1 MSGRTA
7 GTPRWNG
14 GWPAGFS
21 SEFGLDWLN
30 LFVGN
35 IQTGFGP
42 FVAVYLTTQSWT
54 TTSIG
59 LALSFGTITAM
70 ASQVPAG
77 ALVDRI
83 ADKAAVV
90 LFSILAFG
98 VSALLFAV
106 NPVPLAV
113 YVAEMLHSFSSCTL
127 APAIAALT
135 LMVAA
140 PAMQGPRFGRNA
152 RFASIGNGIGA
163 ALMGA
168 FGYYVSERSV
178 FFLTSALALPTLLAL
193 PSLSRLAR
201 STRPRARPGA
211 AEPRP
216 GSAAHRV
223 LTDRAL
229 LTFAACAML
238 FNLGNA
244 AMLPL
249 IGSNLTRTVGGA
261 ASLVI
266 AASIVLP
273 QLVVALISP
282 AVGRLAEKQGR
293 RLVLLLGICTLP
305 IRGGLFA
312 VANDPVVIVLVQ
324 ILDGVAGASF
334 GVLVPLVTSDVAG
347 RSRHFNLALG
357 FVGLAIG
364 IGATV
369 STGLAGSVADRWG
382 QPAAFAG
389 LAVAG
394 LAAAGLA
401 WGAMPETKSRAQPS
415 GAATQ

>member
-1 MSGRTA
+1 VA
-7 GTPRWNG
+7 GTVTGKG
-14 GWPAGFS
+14 GWLARFS
-21 SEFGLDWLN
+21 GEFGLDWLN

-42 FVAVYLTTQSWT
+42 FIAVYLTTRSWT

-59 LALSFGTITAM
+59 LALSIGTIAAI

-83 ADKAAVV
+83 ANKPAVV

-127 APAIAALT
+127 APAIAALS
-135 LMVAA
+135 LVVAA
-140 PAMQGPRFGRNA
+140 PAAQGLRFGRNA

-193 PSLSRLAR
+193 PSLRR
-201 STRPRARPGA
+201 TTRPNPPRSPPGA

-216 GSAAHRV
+216 GRAALIRL
-223 LTDRAL
+223 LTDRGL
-229 LTFAACAML
+229 LTFGACAML

-249 IGSNLTRTVGGA
+249 VGSDLTRTIGAA

-266 AASIVLP
+266 AACVVLP

-282 AVGRLAEKQGR
+282 TVGRLAEQQGR
-293 RLVLLLGICTLP
+293 RLVLVLGLCTVP
-305 IRGGLFA
+305 IRGSLFA
-312 VANDPVVIVLVQ
+312 VANDPVLIMLIQ
-324 ILDGVAGASF
+324 ILDGVAGASL
-334 GVLVPLVTSDVAG
+334 GVLVPLITSDIAG
-347 RSRHFNLALG
+347 RSGHFNLALG
-357 FVGLAIG
+357 FIGLAVG
-364 IGATV
+364 IGSTV
-369 STGLAGSVADRWG
+369 STGLAGSIADRWG
-382 QPAAFAG
+382 HPAAFSSLAAAG
-389 LAVAG
+389 V
-394 LAAAGLA
+394 AAAGLA
-401 WGAMPETKSRAQPS
+401 WGAMPETKSRVQPS
-415 GAATQ
+415 SAATQ